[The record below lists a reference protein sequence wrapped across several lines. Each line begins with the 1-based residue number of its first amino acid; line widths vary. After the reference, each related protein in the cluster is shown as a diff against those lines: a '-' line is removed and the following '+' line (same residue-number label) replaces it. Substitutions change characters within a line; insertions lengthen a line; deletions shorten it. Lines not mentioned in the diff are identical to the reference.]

1 MSARTADDPLSDLR
15 EAKLAPLVRVAD
27 RLFADRML
35 LHPGHRPMAGRAGR
49 GMDFLDHCDY
59 VPGEDL
65 RRIDWRA
72 SARSRVPQL
81 RRYQDERVAD
91 WVICLDASA
100 SVGLP
105 AHRKWRLAVQLA
117 ACVGYLLLHLD
128 NRVAL
133 LTFGDSVDH
142 ALSFGRGR
150 AHYARLARLLRGAGP
165 RTCTTSALAS
175 CARHIAPLTP
185 VVVISDCLAPDGMW
199 EALARLLATGRTVH
213 VLQVADA
220 GDARLDGGAPC
231 RLRDV
236 ESGDTL
242 TVTDSGAAEAAAQ
255 AAQRD
260 LAHTLA
266 QRCRDHGVLHRLCPT
281 EAGWRRAALDYLRGL
296 HHA

>member
-1 MSARTADDPLSDLR
+1 MR
-15 EAKLAPLVRVAD
+15 EADLAPLVRVAD

-81 RRYQDERVAD
+81 RRYHDERVAD

-105 AHRKWRLAVQLA
+105 ARRKWSLAVQLT

-133 LTFGDSVDH
+133 LKFSDAVDP

-150 AHYARLARLLRGAGP
+150 SHYARLARLLRNSAP
-165 RTCTTSALAS
+165 RASTTSALAG
-175 CARHIAPLTP
+175 CGRHIAPLTP

-199 EALARLLATGRTVH
+199 GALARLLATGRTVH
-213 VLQVADA
+213 VLQVTDA
-220 GDARLDGGAPC
+220 GDARLDSGAPC

-236 ESGDTL
+236 ESGESL
-242 TVTDSGAAEAAAQ
+242 TVTEAAAAEAAAQ
-255 AAQRD
+255 AALGD
-260 LAHTLA
+260 LTRTLA
-266 QRCRDHGVLHRLCPT
+266 QRCRDHGALHRLCPT